1 MTSNIVGALRLEQY
15 ISSLT
20 EGHESTRFA
29 NAVLSVS
36 MNKDRWNS
44 LPPEIQS
51 AFRKASDESFL
62 RRIGQVRSGLI
73 MKSPELTDL
82 FNTRKSILF

>member
-51 AFRKASDESFL
+51 TFRKASDDSFL
-62 RRIGQVRSGLI
+62 RRIGQVWSDYEKPGIDRLI
-73 MKSPELTDL
+73 Q
-82 FNTRKSILF
+82 